1 MEPQK
6 QNSNMPALLLI
17 IVLVVLLT
25 LIGNTLYNQL
35 INVDSPTTS
44 ESISTSEQTDA
55 WPTAPATF
63 TPAHTPTPRNTPT
76 VTPTSTPTSTPT
88 PIPSPTPTFTPTP
101 IIISWQELGT
111 IDTLEITTSALVEE
125 VNPRWWI
132 FPDAKILIRATGIVH
147 FGVDMSQI
155 ENFVEV
161 DGTHVKIVLP
171 RAAVTSVE
179 IIQTDVYDEEWHP
192 DAEVGLNAVQS
203 ARNQI
208 ETWAN
213 EQESLR
219 ETAEKLAKVQLN
231 DFLQKLGFDN
241 IEIVFN

>member
-6 QNSNMPALLLI
+6 QNFNTSTLLQ
-17 IVLVVLLT
+17 IVLLFIFLFMGS
-25 LIGNTLYNQL
+25 ILYYQL

-44 ESISTSEQTDA
+44 ESISTSEQTEA

-147 FGVDMSQI
+147 FGVDISQI

-161 DGTHVKIVLP
+161 NGTHVKIVLP

-208 ETWAN
+208 EAWAN